1 MTKDKDDT
9 AEKQAKLR
17 KKLEQLTM
25 EHNDLDSV
33 IGEMIA
39 NPLTDMVRLQRLKKR
54 KLAVKDEIRDIQRRL
69 LPDIIA

>member
-1 MTKDKDDT
+1 MTKDKDDSE
-9 AEKQAKLR
+9 EKQAKLR

-33 IGEMIA
+33 IGDMIA

>member
-54 KLAVKDEIRDIQRRL
+54 KLSVKDEIRDIQRRL